1 MKNAIAF
8 ICLDYCRLGNVRDM
22 LELSIEV
29 TPVTQ
34 IAFLSYEKCAGF
46 HFSKLK

>member
-22 LELSIEV
+22 LELSIEGIA
-29 TPVTQ
+29 VTQ
-34 IAFLSYEKCAGF
+34 ITFSSYEKCAEF
-46 HFSKLK
+46 HFF